1 MQITDNKLIDLYRRF
16 INFVSTNYPDAVIT
30 ENKLSTMVN
39 YPGELARLFIYQD
52 KPNKTLLVKISKDI
66 TQKMSDT
73 NGRLY
78 YLSSIDE
85 LNSLKSGVQVI
96 MDLKMPA
103 SSAAV
108 PSQTEMPIK
117 GTAIEPENDSQC
129 YLYGCD
135 KKLIGIVYKNL
146 IPTNAFVHSNDQ
158 INIKPV
164 EYIEDIDKQEPAKTD
179 KKGSISRFF
188 KR

>member
-30 ENKLSTMVN
+30 ENKLSVMVN

-52 KPNKTLLVKISKDI
+52 KERKTLMVKISKDI
-66 TQKMSDT
+66 TKKMSDT

-96 MDLKMPA
+96 MDLQIPKT
-103 SSAAV
+103 V
-108 PSQTEMPIK
+108 TTEETIPQSK
-117 GTAIEPENDSQC
+117 GIATVAENDSQC
-129 YLYGCD
+129 YLYGSD
-135 KKLIGIVYKNL
+135 KKLIGVVYKNL
-146 IPTNAFVHSNDQ
+146 IPTNAFVYSNDQ

-164 EYIEDIDKQEPAKTD
+164 EYIEDEEQPEISKTD